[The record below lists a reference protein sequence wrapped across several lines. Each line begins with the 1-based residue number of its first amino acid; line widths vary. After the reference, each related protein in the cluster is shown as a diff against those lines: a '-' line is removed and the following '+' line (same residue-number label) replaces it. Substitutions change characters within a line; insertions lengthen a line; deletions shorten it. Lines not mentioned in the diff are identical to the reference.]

1 MWSPIGIAIIVLIV
15 ALFVLEMIGVYGPK
29 GKNNKIDTIT
39 EVYRYGRDKLP
50 TPLRYILMFLIT
62 GLLFWTIIHF
72 FDLV

>member
-1 MWSPIGIAIIVLIV
+1 MWSPIGIAIIVLLI

-39 EVYRYGRDKLP
+39 EVYRHGRDKLP
-50 TPLRYILMFLIT
+50 TPLRYILMFLVT